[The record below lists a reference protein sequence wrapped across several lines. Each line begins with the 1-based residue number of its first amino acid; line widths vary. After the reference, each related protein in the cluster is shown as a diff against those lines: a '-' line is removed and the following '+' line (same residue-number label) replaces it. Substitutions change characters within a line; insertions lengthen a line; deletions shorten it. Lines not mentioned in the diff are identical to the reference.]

1 MQKPRQSIQVACLR
15 QNRVRVLSPICSAPQ
30 ANQRLDNTQASPHR
44 QRAGGR
50 ERQLVPLCSP
60 DNFQSP
66 GQLPEEQA
74 SDGRNPED
82 RGMKQEWLLPRQP
95 QHLAE
100 APAPGDRTWVCLIES
115 GEAEAWRGPTTTPPL
130 TVTLASH
137 LSFLVSHSPPQ

>member
-1 MQKPRQSIQVACLR
+1 MQKPRQSIQVACLG
-15 QNRVRVLSPICSAPQ
+15 QNRVRVLNPIYSTPEAK
-30 ANQRLDNTQASPHR
+30 QRLDNTQASPHR

-74 SDGRNPED
+74 SDGRDPED

-100 APAPGDRTWVCLIES
+100 APATGNRTWVCLIES
-115 GEAEAWRGPTTTPPL
+115 GKAEAWREAPTTNST

-137 LSFLVSHSPPQ
+137 LSF